1 MLQIT
6 PNISIDER
14 DIELQ
19 FIRASGP
26 GGQNVNKISSAVQLR
41 FDTVRCTS
49 LPEDVQ
55 LRLRKLA
62 GRRMTDEGILI
73 IEASRFRTQGRN
85 REDALARLIA
95 LIRSATEIPKPRVKT
110 KPTLASKKR
119 RLEGKQQ
126 RGEVKR
132 LRKVPPSDS

>member
-1 MLQIT
+1 MT